1 MDRLGGAFDSFDGHD
16 SFDDFVDDSDSH
28 SNPPPSPVGQ
38 DERRMQVRAY
48 NHWASLLGDN
58 RLPAIEDLEPE
69 FLGDFGP
76 HSVLLDFSTGSATP
90 TIQFIGDKLSR
101 ECGLYEDI
109 EDLSEVPKDSLL
121 SQIADNYLKIV
132 SEQAP
137 TGFEAEF
144 VNAKGAT
151 VLYRG
156 ILLPYSSDCET
167 LDFVYAVINWKEVA
181 DAETADALLQQ
192 IDDALEEEAA
202 APIAEAPAAPNP
214 APLRKRNPLQLSDP
228 EEAPSPAP
236 AAFEAPVE
244 EPAPFEEQAPFE
256 TEAFEEAEEA
266 SAPAP
271 LAAPAAKAR
280 GVDALG
286 NPIGGAPAGD
296 AEAGEGDDGYNSPM
310 TAADYGL
317 PEWDDEDYEEDDV
330 DEVINPLADIDLN
343 SRLLSLVNPQARVK
357 KSLDLHG
364 EESEDE
370 TAEEAESV
378 DSVDETYFAAEEA
391 GEDFAAE
398 PAPEAVAE
406 EEAYAEDYAEPVL
419 EEPEAFEPVAEEVEE
434 EFAAEPVEAEFEAPE
449 VVEEEVVEFEVEA
462 EEIAEE
468 AYEEFAEE
476 QPEEEVVAAEA
487 GEDELEV
494 VGEED
499 TGFEAVHEEE
509 VVSDEHADF
518 VEAEA
523 VEADEEPFELTE
535 EFIEE
540 DAYEAIEEFG
550 EEAAFEEELAES
562 EPEIVLEAPEIV
574 LEAPEFAEE
583 PAVEEVAE
591 EDEVVEA
598 IVEEAEAEEPVFE
611 EPVAE
616 EPASVGPQPISAAE
630 LEQSLEVASQLA
642 QPGAVEGGDK
652 SKALYEAVRLAYDLA
667 SYLRDEGNAAVT
679 QEASDSIDA
688 LAEQL
693 RELEARDLRDLS
705 IRGPEFALVMVR
717 RGENGELTVLGEV
730 PEEHALVGNAARK
743 LLGR

>member
-109 EDLSEVPKDSLL
+109 EDLSEVPQDSLL

-137 TGFEAEF
+137 AGFEAEF

-202 APIAEAPAAPNP
+202 APVAEAPNP
-214 APLRKRNPLQLSDP
+214 APLRKRNPLRLSDP
-228 EEAPSPAP
+228 EEAPSLAP

-271 LAAPAAKAR
+271 LAAPAAKGR

-296 AEAGEGDDGYNSPM
+296 AEAGEGEDGYNSPM

-343 SRLLSLVNPQARVK
+343 SRLLSLVNPQARIK

-364 EESEDE
+364 EEGEDE
-370 TAEEAESV
+370 TAGEAESL

-391 GEDFAAE
+391 GEEFAAE

-419 EEPEAFEPVAEEVEE
+419 EEAEVFEPVAEEVEE
-434 EFAAEPVEAEFEAPE
+434 EFAEEPVEAEFEAPE
-449 VVEEEVVEFEVEA
+449 VA
-462 EEIAEE
+462 EEISEVPTEEFPEEAIEE
-468 AYEEFAEE
+468 AYEELAGE
-476 QPEEEVVAAEA
+476 QPEEEVFAAVA
-487 GEDELEV
+487 GEDELE
-494 VGEED
+494 
-499 TGFEAVHEEE
+499 AVHEVEA
-509 VVSDEHADF
+509 VSDEHADF

-523 VEADEEPFELTE
+523 VEAEEEPFELTE
-535 EFIEE
+535 EFIAEE
-540 DAYEAIEEFG
+540 TYEAIEEFG

-591 EDEVVEA
+591 EDELVEA

-616 EPASVGPQPISAAE
+616 EPADVGPQPISAAE

-642 QPGAVEGGDK
+642 QPGAVAGGDK

-730 PEEHALVGNAARK
+730 PQEQALVGNAARK